1 MKIEDFEL
9 EIIKAKPGDTIV
21 IKFPIEKYDLNFL
34 RQSFDSLQSV
44 LPEGV
49 ELMMIPLDWNIWV
62 KSNDSIY

>member
-49 ELMMIPLDWNIWV
+49 ELMMIPLDWNIGV

>member
-21 IKFPIEKYDLNFL
+21 IKFPMEKYDLDL
-34 RQSFDSLQSV
+34 IRQSFDSLESI

-49 ELMMIPLDWNIWV
+49 ELMMIPLDWNIEV
-62 KSNDSIY
+62 K